1 MVGGM
6 QWQVNESRG
15 VDDIS
20 KGLLAEKSQFRSLRD
35 LSMVGCGPAAMQ
47 PFGTHS
53 QPQRN
58 VSVTMVELPAT
69 GRFSIGTKIYNWVDR
84 SRRELASKNPADS
97 RQLIVQV
104 WYPTEDRSRPASPY
118 VPMLSSYRHIWE
130 DSDVDVASRT
140 LTHSRLDA
148 KPMSSVQFPV
158 VLLSH
163 G

>member
-1 MVGGM
+1 MKAVELTISQKGCWPRSRNFAHCATYQWLDAARLRCNRLGG
-6 QWQVNESRG
+6 
-15 VDDIS
+15 
-20 KGLLAEKSQFRSLRD
+20 SQ
-35 LSMVGCGPAAMQ
+35 
-47 PFGTHS
+47 S
-53 QPQRN
+53 QSN
-58 VSVTMVELPAT
+58 VSVTMVELPAPT
-69 GRFSIGTKIYNWVDR
+69 GPFSIGAKIYNWVDR

-104 WYPTEDRSRPASPY
+104 WYPTEDRSGPASPY

-140 LTHSRLDA
+140 LTHFRDA

-163 G
+163 GWQGTRSP